1 VYVKYKQGSRNTC
14 HARPPGRN
22 VHFLRVEFLLKT
34 ESGYLRDVIRKKHV
48 RGAKYAKITLALK
61 LQKTSPARSTMI
73 CKSALA
79 ALAVALALGAATAS
93 APAFLGAGG
102 ALRLRGGYGDDG
114 GYGGGGYGG

>member
-14 HARPPGRN
+14 HARPERTL
-22 VHFLRVEFLLKT
+22 F
-34 ESGYLRDVIRKKHV
+34 VIRKKHV